1 MIIIGVDPG
10 ISGAISIVE
19 NKKILEVYDT
29 PTMIEGKKNKR
40 QINGAQVTNIIKERL
55 NKGNEVVVVVEH
67 VNAMPGQGVTSMFN
81 FGQSFGVIKGICAA
95 LSLPIYFVRPTK
107 WKKHF
112 NLIKTHKDASRTK
125 VIEAYPEISSKL
137 HRKKDCNRADAI
149 LIALYFNE
157 VATQVVGLGGST
169 DFSLI
174 QLFLR
179 ADFIV
184 KSVIILLIAASI
196 YSWALIFDK
205 YKLFKKIEKTTTTFE
220 EKFWKSKSAESFY
233 NSLTNRDKDPVANIF
248 QSAMA
253 EVIKTK
259 SKSSVVQSARVS
271 RIIEISTDKQ
281 IRNIEKNF
289 TFLATVGST
298 APFIGLFGTVWGI
311 MNSFQSI
318 AISRNTSLAIVAPG
332 IAEALFATALGLL
345 AAIPAVVAY
354 NKFNSDAK
362 RYGSRIE
369 NFSKRFLSI
378 I

>member
-1 MIIIGVDPG
+1 M
-10 ISGAISIVE
+10 E
-19 NKKILEVYDT
+19 
-29 PTMIEGKKNKR
+29 
-40 QINGAQVTNIIKERL
+40 Q
-55 NKGNEVVVVVEH
+55 EVV
-67 VNAMPGQGVTSMFN
+67 S
-81 FGQSFGVIKGICAA
+81 
-95 LSLPIYFVRPTK
+95 
-107 WKKHF
+107 
-112 NLIKTHKDASRTK
+112 
-125 VIEAYPEISSKL
+125 
-137 HRKKDCNRADAI
+137 
-149 LIALYFNE
+149 
-157 VATQVVGLGGST
+157 QVVGLGGST
-169 DFSLI
+169 DFSLM

-184 KSVIILLIAASI
+184 KAVIIILILASI

-205 YKLFKKIEKTTTTFE
+205 YKLFRKIDKSTSIFE
-220 EKFWKSKSAESFY
+220 DKFLKSKSAVSFY
-233 NSLTNRDKDPVANIF
+233 NTLSNKDKDPLTNIF
-248 QSAMA
+248 QSAMV

-259 SKSSVVQSARVS
+259 SKSASEQIARVS
-271 RIIEISTDKQ
+271 RVIEISSDREIKL
-281 IRNIEKNF
+281 IEKHF

-354 NKFNSDAK
+354 NKFNSDSK
-362 RYGSRIE
+362 KYSSRIE